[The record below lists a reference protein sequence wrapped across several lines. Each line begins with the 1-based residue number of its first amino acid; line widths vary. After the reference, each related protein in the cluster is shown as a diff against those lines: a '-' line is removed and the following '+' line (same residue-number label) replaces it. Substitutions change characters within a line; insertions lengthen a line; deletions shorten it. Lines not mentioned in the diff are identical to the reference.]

1 MRRFVGLV
9 ILLLFTIPFGISI
22 SGCAKKSATV
32 AFCNGGDSGPQVGQ
46 LTTITLLPKVYGISL
61 NYGSIGQITTPTA
74 SDCKGNTVSVPS
86 YTYGSADTSKTIVDV
101 QPGTGR
107 ICAGSWNRNSGA
119 GVADYTYCIATNK
132 TGTFSV
138 VASADGANSN
148 PLPVYVHDTVTSVVL
163 GAPSTTSAD
172 CMGSDPATN
181 CSPAAYSASPTSCT
195 INPSN
200 GCCTQPLATSTAY
213 VSNACLSQGTT
224 GQLAARVYAGTGTS
238 QKNISCQV
246 GHPTYTP
253 QTSSVVT
260 IDENGVATA
269 QAPGSTIITANLAN
283 AGSSAGF
290 FSTCPPV
297 SITLSA
303 PGFPAGTTATINP
316 NNPLPL
322 TTVVKDI
329 NNKVLTGLT
338 LEFVSTTPA
347 TIPGASTIIPLFPG
361 AAGITA
367 ICQPPSCNPSPFNQI
382 GLFGNGTPILS
393 NDLNVTSIGKNS
405 TALYIGSLNSQY
417 IVPVDF
423 TTNVIG
429 NPVRLPY
436 VPNSMV
442 ISNDGTSIYMGST
455 NELMT
460 FNALTNSLAGQDTT
474 VMGKVLAVSPDNTTL
489 IVTDPHRQLVYLYSS
504 TGSTA
509 TASAIQTQYGGI
521 GTRAE
526 FSPDSQTVY
535 ITTGNLD
542 AASVPDA
549 NGSCPAAEANIS
561 GSCVKPGN
569 QLLVHSA
576 LTGWSSI
583 TLADPASDLAITV
596 PSAGAFLAGTTTA
609 ARGQCPVTTTTT
621 VNGLPST
628 SNVFYPDAGVTAP
641 ATDLIAATN
650 NGLHI
655 IGASASGDS
664 LIDLSIQNGGVPT
677 GACDPA
683 GTKFDVTP
691 GAPLTLAGVVP
702 TAITGVDPT
711 SDSSVA
717 FVTYSGT
724 GGVVPYYAPGTGTV
738 ANIPLLQVSGNP
750 SAPVAPVAGV
760 VSADNLTFF
769 VGTSG
774 DNEVHLID
782 RTTLID
788 QPAKAIAPNL
798 PSIQGSGSAVPN
810 LLVQRP
816 RKSTS

>member
-9 ILLLFTIPFGISI
+9 VLLLFTIPFGISI
-22 SGCAKKSATV
+22 SGCAKHTTTIQ
-32 AFCNGGDSGPQVGQ
+32 FCNGGDSGPQVGQ
-46 LTTITLLPKVYGISL
+46 LTTITLTPKVYGISL
-61 NYGSIGQITTPTA
+61 NYGSIGQITAPAAT
-74 SDCKGNTVSVPS
+74 DCKGNSVAVPS
-86 YTYGSADTSKTIVDV
+86 YTYGSSDTSQDVVDV
-101 QPGTGR
+101 QPTTGR
-107 ICAGSWNRNSGA
+107 VCAGHWNRNSGA
-119 GVADYTYCIATNK
+119 GVADFTYCEKTNK
-132 TGTFSV
+132 TGTFTV
-138 VASADGANSN
+138 VASAGGANSN

-163 GAPSTTSAD
+163 GAPSATPAD

-181 CSPAAYSASPTSCT
+181 CSPAAYSTSTTSCT

-224 GQLAARVYAGTGTS
+224 GQLAARVYAGTGSS
-238 QKNISCQV
+238 QTNISCRV
-246 GHPTYTP
+246 GHPSFVP

-260 IDENGVATA
+260 IDENGIATA

-283 AGSSAGF
+283 AGSSAGLF
-290 FSTCPPV
+290 ATCPPY

-303 PGFPAGTTATINP
+303 PGFPNGNATTNP

-322 TTVVKDI
+322 NTVVTDK
-329 NNKVLTGLT
+329 NGTVLTGLT
-338 LEFVSTTPA
+338 LEFVSTTPT
-347 TIPGASTIIPLFPG
+347 TIPGASTITPLFPG
-361 AAGITA
+361 TAGITA

-382 GLFGNGTPILS
+382 GLFGNGTPVLS
-393 NDLNVTSIGKNS
+393 NNLDITSIGKNS
-405 TALYIGSLNSQY
+405 TALYIGSTNSQY

-423 TTNVIG
+423 TTNVVG

-442 ISNDGTSIYMGST
+442 ISNDGSSIYMGSA

-460 FNALTNSLAGQDTT
+460 FNALTNSLSNQDTT
-474 VMGKVLAVSPDNTTL
+474 VMGQVLAVSPDNTTL
-489 IVTDPHRQLVYLYSS
+489 VVTDPSRQLVYLYSS
-504 TGSTA
+504 AGSTA

-521 GTRAE
+521 GTHAE

-535 ITTGNLD
+535 ITTTT
-542 AASVPDA
+542 
-549 NGSCPAAEANIS
+549 
-561 GSCVKPGN
+561 N
-569 QLLVHSA
+569 QLLVHST

-583 TLADPASDLAITV
+583 NLSDPATDVAITV
-596 PSAGAFLAGTTTA
+596 PSAGAFLSGPATT

-621 VNGLPST
+621 ANGLPT
-628 SNVFYPDAGVTAP
+628 TTNVFYPDAGVTAP

-650 NGLHI
+650 DGKHI
-655 IGASASGDS
+655 IGATAASDS
-664 LIDLSIQNGGVPT
+664 LIDISLPDGVPT
-677 GACDPA
+677 GDCIPT
-683 GTKFDVTP
+683 GTQFNAVP
-691 GAPLTLAGVVP
+691 GAPLALSGVTP

-711 SDSSVA
+711 SDSTIA

-724 GGVVPYYAPGTGTV
+724 GGVVPYYSPGTGTIN
-738 ANIPLLQVSGNP
+738 NIPLLQVTGNP

-760 VSADNLTFF
+760 VSADDFTFY

-782 RTTLID
+782 RTTLTD
-788 QPAKAIAPNL
+788 DPTKAIAPNL
-798 PSIQGSGSAVPN
+798 PPITGSGSAVPN

>member
-1 MRRFVGLV
+1 M
-9 ILLLFTIPFGISI
+9 
-22 SGCAKKSATV
+22 

-46 LTTITLLPKVYGISL
+46 LTTITLTPKIYGISL
-61 NYGSIGQITTPTA
+61 NYGSIGQITTPSST
-74 SDCKGNTVSVPS
+74 DCKGNTVSVPS
-86 YTYGSADTSKTIVDV
+86 YTYGSADTSKSIVDV
-101 QPGTGR
+101 QPNTGR

-119 GVADYTYCIATNK
+119 GVADYTYCNKTYK
-132 TGTFSV
+132 TGTFSI
-138 VASADGANSN
+138 VASASGANSN

-172 CMGSDPATN
+172 CTGNDPATN
-181 CSPAAYSASPTSCT
+181 CSPAAYSTSTTSCT
-195 INPSN
+195 IDPSN

-213 VSNACLSQGTT
+213 VSNACISQGTT

-238 QKNISCQV
+238 LKNISCQV
-246 GHPTYTP
+246 GHPSFTP
-253 QTSSVVT
+253 QSSSIVT
-260 IDENGVATA
+260 INEDGVATA

-290 FSTCPPV
+290 FSTCPPL

-303 PGFPAGTTATINP
+303 PGFSGPSASVNP

-322 TTVVKDI
+322 TTVVKDT
-329 NNKVLTGLT
+329 KGVVLTNLT

-347 TIPGASTIIPLFPG
+347 TIPGSSTITPLFPG

-382 GLFGNGTPILS
+382 GLFGNGTPVLS
-393 NDLNVTSIGKNS
+393 NNFNVTSIGKNS

-423 TTNVIG
+423 TTNIIG

-489 IVTDPHRQLVYLYSS
+489 IVTDPNRQLVYLYST
-504 TGSTA
+504 TGSTS

-535 ITTGNLD
+535 ISTGSLD
-542 AASVPDA
+542 AGSVPDA
-549 NGSCPAAEANIS
+549 NGSCPAAETNIS
-561 GSCVKPGN
+561 GSCIKPGN

-576 LTGWSSI
+576 LTGWSNL
-583 TLADPASDLAITV
+583 TLGAPASDVAITV

-641 ATDLIAATN
+641 ATDLVSATN
-650 NGLHI
+650 DGLHI
-655 IGASASGDS
+655 IGATATSDS
-664 LIDLSIQNGGVPT
+664 LIDLSLPNGVPT
-677 GACDPA
+677 GPCVPA
-683 GTKFDVTP
+683 GTKFTVTP
-691 GAPLTLAGVVP
+691 GAPLTLTGAVP

-711 SDSSVA
+711 SDSSIA

-724 GGVVPYYAPGTGTV
+724 GGVVPYYTPGTGTI
-738 ANIPLLQVSGNP
+738 ANVPLLQVTGNP
-750 SAPVAPVAGV
+750 GAPVAPVAGV

-788 QPAKAIAPNL
+788 QPTKAIAPNL
-798 PSIQGSGSAVPN
+798 PPFQGSGSAVPN